1 MDAKALVEK
10 YIIIKVEQNGR
21 VGVKPTNGKPTAREI
36 EYLKTHK
43 DEVFA
48 AIEARETEYARWQAV
63 VNAEAA
69 LKVEALDAYRR
80 DVAPLEDKYLAV
92 RDNPDSV
99 TTEIAARNEYLAALN
114 VWRAQYPNAELPGTI
129 RWNDCK
135 EINPW
140 TL

>member
-69 LKVEALDAYRR
+69 IRHQYSTMSSKRGGSFCSTMLTRIWSPWRSYAGSARKS
-80 DVAPLEDKYLAV
+80 VAAM
-92 RDNPDSV
+92 
-99 TTEIAARNEYLAALN
+99 A
-114 VWRAQYPNAELPGTI
+114 
-129 RWNDCK
+129 
-135 EINPW
+135 
-140 TL
+140 